1 MDMIPPIHLETEST
15 AVNSRVL
22 YHFLIQDLEVHMTN
36 WLKTSIS
43 SIPHAMNLHLSDIL
57 KIFYRVFREMERY

>member
-36 WLKTSIS
+36 
-43 SIPHAMNLHLSDIL
+43 
-57 KIFYRVFREMERY
+57 